1 MFVPYNTKKIRP
13 ACKSKHNF
21 NRENQVI
28 LLMITDGK
36 KLHYLAVKSLSALI
50 RGITSNHNGDFYFV
64 NCFHSYSTE
73 KNLKSMKKYVT
84 IMIIV
89 T

>member
-1 MFVPYNTKKIRP
+1 
-13 ACKSKHNF
+13 
-21 NRENQVI
+21 
-28 LLMITDGK
+28 MITDGK
-36 KLHYLAVKSLSALI
+36 KLHYLAIKSLSLLL
-50 RGITSNHNGDFYFV
+50 RGTKWNYNGDFYFM